1 MVYRKKKK
9 EEAERID
16 FEEQNEL
23 DEESEE
29 EVEDIDELRNKLKS
43 LEEEKKK
50 LQSSKLPQL
59 PETWIVRDIPTQSER
74 VLFNQKT
81 NKAIDLHSAIAT
93 ILNKIE
99 D

>member
-1 MVYRKKKK
+1 
-9 EEAERID
+9 
-16 FEEQNEL
+16 
-23 DEESEE
+23 
-29 EVEDIDELRNKLKS
+29 
-43 LEEEKKK
+43 
-50 LQSSKLPQL
+50 
-59 PETWIVRDIPTQSER
+59 VRDIPTQSER